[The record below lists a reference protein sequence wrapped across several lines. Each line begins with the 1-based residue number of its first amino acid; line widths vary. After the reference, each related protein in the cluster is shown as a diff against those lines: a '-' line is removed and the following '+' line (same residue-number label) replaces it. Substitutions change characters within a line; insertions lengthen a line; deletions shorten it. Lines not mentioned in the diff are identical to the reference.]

1 MQFGSNFCENSIL
14 LQNLSAFLVGSGLFL
29 FTFISV
35 DFTTLSTFCIRKE
48 RKGKETT
55 SVIITAVHF
64 LLATLDYFARP
75 RSLSSS
81 PRSACVL
88 MEKDQCQSN
97 KVVDMTTQETILAMN
112 ALTLTPVEEN
122 LGLTPDYDS
131 SVSPD
136 DYLPPTPPGSPSSH
150 IQTTISRR
158 RFDTEIVLRD
168 FPPLRCPAKAKFEKT
183 PSAPCLRVLLVDDN
197 HVNLRILERLLN
209 RHLSHIIHQVRVAQD
224 ASQALDLLS
233 TNDFDMVM
241 MDIEMPGMS
250 GVQATARIR
259 AGEAGE
265 RHCTIPIVAVTTKDS
280 PYWRSL
286 YLENGMN
293 GCISKPIVLDS
304 LLETVNDVLCR
315 DSIESLLSPISSK
328 ASLLSVML

>member
-1 MQFGSNFCENSIL
+1 MDRICVKIRSCKM
-14 LQNLSAFLVGSGLFL
+14 GLFVGGL
-29 FTFISV
+29 PTFYAQQNV
-35 DFTTLSTFCIRKE
+35 DFFFFFLRDCKISRHFLLVLVFSFSLYFSALSLRFLPLYTK
-48 RKGKETT
+48 RKGKARI
-55 SVIITAVHF
+55 SVIITAVHR
-64 LLATLDYFARP
+64 LLVTLDYFTRP

-88 MEKDQCQSN
+88 MEENQCQPN
-97 KVVDMTTQETILAMN
+97 KVVDMTTQETMLAMN
-112 ALTLTPVEEN
+112 ALTLTPMEEN

-136 DYLPPTPPGSPSSH
+136 DYLPPTPPGSPPSLV
-150 IQTTISRR
+150 QTTISRR

-183 PSAPCLRVLLVDDN
+183 PSVSCLRVLLVDDN

-209 RHLSHIIHQVRVAQD
+209 RHLSHIIHHVRVAQD

-286 YLENGMN
+286 YLENGMVIIF
-293 GCISKPIVLDS
+293 GYLHVA
-304 LLETVNDVLCR
+304 LLL
-315 DSIESLLSPISSK
+315 
-328 ASLLSVML
+328 